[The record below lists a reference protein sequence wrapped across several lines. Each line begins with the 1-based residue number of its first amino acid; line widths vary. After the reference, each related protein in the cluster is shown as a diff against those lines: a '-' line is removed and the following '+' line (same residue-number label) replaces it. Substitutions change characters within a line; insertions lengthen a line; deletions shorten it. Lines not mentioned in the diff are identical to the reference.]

1 MFDAQ
6 NYKWIYAFLPFLS
19 HPPKK
24 ESNLPKLELFNW
36 LVTYSKYPMYK
47 CIENIRQTYTCV
59 HKFQIKVA
67 WNIWNQK

>member
-24 ESNLPKLELFNW
+24 ESNLPKLIIYQFFINGIIQL
-36 LVTYSKYPMYK
+36 
-47 CIENIRQTYTCV
+47 IGHI
-59 HKFQIKVA
+59 
-67 WNIWNQK
+67 